1 MKNTIFSGTV
11 EKASKTVKN
20 WWLLL
25 AAGIILTGMG
35 IATFFFPGESMNI
48 LSILLG
54 IVILTGG
61 IIQLILAITTGNY
74 FLTRGYIVVGGILS
88 VILGLIFCFESRTMA
103 DSIFPV
109 LMALWM
115 LYESFM
121 ILGMGNELA
130 IFGIRG
136 SGWAIFGGVLMMSV
150 SILALISPFAFGK
163 TLLAVFVGTALIIDG
178 IYAILGSLLL
188 KDIENTLSEA
198 KKSLSNENPVEDA
211 KIVE

>member
-1 MKNTIFSGTV
+1 M
-11 EKASKTVKN
+11 
-20 WWLLL
+20 
-25 AAGIILTGMG
+25 
-35 IATFFFPGESMNI
+35 
-48 LSILLG
+48 
-54 IVILTGG
+54 
-61 IIQLILAITTGNY
+61 ILAITTGNY